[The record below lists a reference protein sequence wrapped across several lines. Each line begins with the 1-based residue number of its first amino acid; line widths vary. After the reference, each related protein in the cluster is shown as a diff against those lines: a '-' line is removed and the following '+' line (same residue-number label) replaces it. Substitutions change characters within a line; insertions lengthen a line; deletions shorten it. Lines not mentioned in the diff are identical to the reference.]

1 MDLEKSS
8 LQGGAHFLR
17 STEAYVHI
25 LVAKSE
31 PMKKMRSD
39 IDEGMRKLEASC
51 ERVQFSQL
59 ESIINAQMITANASD
74 NGLTKMNADSLKKS
88 GEPREN
94 DSVGGALIANSLGMV
109 QETPLIEGAWS
120 KPGTGDLTSGSRE
133 VTKHLLFVE
142 NASPLAK
149 RVQMSQTLSS
159 GRVVAAAAGKDSDH
173 NPEANISSSALPNL
187 KARPRRTSQK
197 SSKISADV
205 PQTLTKPAKT
215 AEETLKNPAKS
226 RNRGSKALGSLNKEN
241 DKPPPNTTKQPAAKV
256 TASSKETP
264 KISVAKEKVG
274 GKSKKTSFSGS
285 VVDDMYGED
294 AMEMNETETL
304 MKRFGAH

>member
-51 ERVQFSQL
+51 ERVHQL

-94 DSVGGALIANSLGMV
+94 DSVGGALIAN
-109 QETPLIEGAWS
+109 
-120 KPGTGDLTSGSRE
+120 
-133 VTKHLLFVE
+133 
-142 NASPLAK
+142 
-149 RVQMSQTLSS
+149 
-159 GRVVAAAAGKDSDH
+159 VA
-173 NPEANISSSALPNL
+173 SSSSEAPADKLPLDLPSTPKTDKKKTDPNL
-187 KARPRRTSQK
+187 
-197 SSKISADV
+197 D
-205 PQTLTKPAKT
+205 
-215 AEETLKNPAKS
+215 
-226 RNRGSKALGSLNKEN
+226 
-241 DKPPPNTTKQPAAKV
+241 
-256 TASSKETP
+256 
-264 KISVAKEKVG
+264 
-274 GKSKKTSFSGS
+274 
-285 VVDDMYGED
+285 
-294 AMEMNETETL
+294 
-304 MKRFGAH
+304 